1 MEGAEAGT
9 SQEMS
14 GLELCLDKPGKGQMR
29 HCLKGA
35 SGSQRDVWQ
44 GGCREFGGWGPRKGH
59 GGRKTSS
66 LPGYA
71 SVLL

>member
-14 GLELCLDKPGKGQMR
+14 GLGLCLDKPGKGQMR

-35 SGSQRDVWQ
+35 SGSQ
-44 GGCREFGGWGPRKGH
+44 
-59 GGRKTSS
+59 
-66 LPGYA
+66 
-71 SVLL
+71 